1 MIRHSDERNLLP
13 EPYEEFVVAGREFRR
28 FRSTEF
34 YYQSTYDYVTGLLTC
49 NGRSIDDVVR
59 FLHPWR
65 RVLSEFSRD
74 QFLRF
79 SNDCKW
85 NVEEDPWVL
94 LGRGFL
100 VFHQTYFSYGC
111 GPAFVPLDA
120 DPWTGDGELYRGR
133 NRVLEQLEEHGWMQG
148 IENGLEY
155 AVVSPR
161 WDEAFRLTRKQ
172 LLRPSEELYTI
183 MRDSRLALVE
193 DDAVIGIAL
202 ANGYIMG
209 SCRVSDDVPKVPEDA
224 WGFSAGDSEKRHGWA
239 VPGGRVPDDSE
250 LAAAVSEAKERIQ
263 DDMGTP
269 PSMLYR
275 VRMDM
280 DFVLLVADD
289 NHDYVTDGFQRYI
302 QPLVESKV
310 LVIGLDD
317 YRRHLGIGR
326 LDPIHPC
333 GNARG
338 EGA

>member
-34 YYQSTYDYVTGLLTC
+34 YYQSTYDYVTGLLAC

-202 ANGYIMG
+202 ANGYIRGAAAYPMM
-209 SCRVSDDVPKVPEDA
+209 SPRS
-224 WGFSAGDSEKRHGWA
+224 RRT
-239 VPGGRVPDDSE
+239 PGGSPPATPRSAMDGPSPAAGSPTTASSPPPFPRRRRGYRTIWERRRACCTGSAWTWTSSSWWQTTTMITSPTDS
-250 LAAAVSEAKERIQ
+250 R
-263 DDMGTP
+263 GTSSP
-269 PSMLYR
+269 WS
-275 VRMDM
+275 
-280 DFVLLVADD
+280 
-289 NHDYVTDGFQRYI
+289 
-302 QPLVESKV
+302 S
-310 LVIGLDD
+310 
-317 YRRHLGIGR
+317 RRSW
-326 LDPIHPC
+326 
-333 GNARG
+333 
-338 EGA
+338 